1 MQPEHQTPLAVTGP
15 LARVLA
21 LQHLNSVCRG
31 SIVSRASRTLTAF
44 GVSAGVLAQGQFNHS
59 TPLRRLASTFAGEN
73 VSAVFLAGQYTRC
86 FAATLTQHAG
96 QRSPHSVSI
105 EEGPLRRAFL

>member
-1 MQPEHQTPLAVTGP
+1 MQPEHQTPLAFTGP

-86 FAATLTQHAG
+86 FAATP
-96 QRSPHSVSI
+96 RSTPASGVRT
-105 EEGPLRRAFL
+105 GVDR